1 MSETYVNPVDPP
13 DEPFELLDPD
23 GRPTGTVK
31 PRHAVH
37 RDGDWHGAFH
47 VWIAWR
53 DGAGEPCLLLQRR
66 SRWKDTMAGMVDV
79 SVGGHYRAGEQP
91 GSRLGRDEPARSAVL
106 RELREELGL
115 AVRAEALV
123 PVGRRWMERAGSGW
137 IDREVQDI
145 FALPLPAAP
154 ERLAPDAG
162 EVEALLVVEL
172 PDLRA
177 LVAGEHATA
186 PVWELPVRAD
196 GGLDAPREAA
206 LTLEQLVPD
215 DDRYWEWMAET
226 LRRLLEGTPPGWF
239 ELRRRAQGGGER
251 GGTWTR

>member
-1 MSETYVNPVDPP
+1 MSVSYASPVDPP

-23 GRPTGTVK
+23 GQPTGAVK

-53 DGAGEPCLLLQRR
+53 DGAGVPRLLLQRR

-91 GSRLGRDEPARSAVL
+91 SSRLGRDEPARSAVL
-106 RELREELGL
+106 RELHEELGL

-123 PVGRRWMERAGSGW
+123 PVGRRWMERTGPGW
-137 IDREVQDI
+137 VDREVQDI

-162 EVEALLVVEL
+162 EVGALLIVRL
-172 PDLRA
+172 ADLRA
-177 LVAGEHATA
+177 LVVGECSTVFAVEST
-186 PVWELPVRAD
+186 VRSD
-196 GGLDAPREAA
+196 GGLNAPHTAP
-206 LTLEQLVPD
+206 LVLEQLVPVD
-215 DDRYWEWMAET
+215 DGYWERMTE
-226 LRRLLEGTPPGWF
+226 RLLRLLAGAPVDWL
-239 ELRRRAQGGGER
+239 ELGRRVPR
-251 GGTWTR
+251 GRE

>member
-1 MSETYVNPVDPP
+1 MSASHGTPVDPP
-13 DEPFELLDPD
+13 DEPFELLDLD
-23 GRPTGTVK
+23 GQPTGTVK

-53 DGAGEPCLLLQRR
+53 DGAGVPRLLLQRR

-91 GSRLGRDEPARSAVL
+91 GSRLGRDKPARSAVL

-123 PVGRRWMERAGSGW
+123 PVGRRWMERAGPGW

-154 ERLAPDAG
+154 ERLTPDSG
-162 EVEALLVVEL
+162 EVEALLIVAVA
-172 PDLRA
+172 DLRA
-177 LVAGEHATA
+177 LVAGERERA
-186 PVWELPVRAD
+186 PACELPVRAD
-196 GGLDAPREAA
+196 GGLDAPREAP
-206 LTLEQLVPD
+206 LVVEQLVPV
-215 DDRYWEWMAET
+215 DDRYWERMAET
-226 LRRLLEGTPPGWF
+226 LLRLLAGAPAGWL
-239 ELRRRAQGGGER
+239 ELGRRAPRGGER
-251 GGTWTR
+251 GR

>member
-1 MSETYVNPVDPP
+1 MSTPYANRVDPP
-13 DEPFELLDPD
+13 DEPFELLGLD
-23 GRPTGTVK
+23 GQPTGTVK

-53 DGAGEPCLLLQRR
+53 DRGGSPFVLLQRR

-91 GSRLGRDEPARSAVL
+91 GSRLGRGEPARSAVL

-115 AVRAEALV
+115 AVRAETLV
-123 PVGRRWMERAGSGW
+123 PVGRRWMERAGPGW

-145 FALPLPAAP
+145 YALPLTAAP
-154 ERLAPDAG
+154 DGLAPDAA
-162 EVEALLVVEL
+162 EVEALLIVEL

-177 LVAGEHATA
+177 LVAGECKMA
-186 PVWELPVRAD
+186 PVWELPVRVE
-196 GGLDAPREAA
+196 GGPDAPHEAT
-206 LTLEQLVPD
+206 LTVDQLVPVD
-215 DDRYWEWMAET
+215 DGYWERMT
-226 LRRLLEGTPPGWF
+226 KMLLWLLAGVPAGWF
-239 ELRRRAQGGGER
+239 ELRRSVHDR
-251 GGTWTR
+251 GR

>member
-1 MSETYVNPVDPP
+1 MPHADPVDPP
-13 DEPFELLDPD
+13 EEPFELLDPD
-23 GRPTGTVK
+23 GQPTGTVK

-53 DGAGEPCLLLQRR
+53 DRGGSPSVLLQRR

-91 GSRLGRDEPARSAVL
+91 GSRFGAHRPERAAVL

-115 AVRAEALV
+115 AVGAEALV
-123 PVGRRWMERAGSGW
+123 PLGRRWMERAGPGW

-154 ERLAPDAG
+154 DGLAPDPA
-162 EVEALLVVEL
+162 EVEALLVVGL
-172 PDLRA
+172 ADLHE
-177 LVAGEHATA
+177 LVAGERRAA
-186 PVWELPVRAD
+186 PAWESPVRAE
-196 GGLDAPREAA
+196 GGLDAPREAT
-206 LTLEQLVPD
+206 LTVEQLVPVD
-215 DDRYWEWMAET
+215 DGYWARMTET
-226 LRRLLEGTPPGWF
+226 LLRLLAGAPAGWF
-239 ELRRRAQGGGER
+239 ELGRSARDGGK
-251 GGTWTR
+251 GGSRWTS